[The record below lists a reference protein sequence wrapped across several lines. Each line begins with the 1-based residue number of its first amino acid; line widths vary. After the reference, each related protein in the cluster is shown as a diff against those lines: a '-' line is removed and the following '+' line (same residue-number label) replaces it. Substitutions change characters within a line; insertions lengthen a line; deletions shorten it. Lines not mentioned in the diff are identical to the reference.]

1 MAHSAHVR
9 QLGDWLNAIKDN
21 CEAHSLFGQPLSL
34 KMNRTDIIKF
44 LISVSGV
51 SAVLIYV
58 GKKLVDKALDAGVE
72 KYKVVLNKELEEFKS
87 DLSRANAE
95 HRIRYGKL
103 HEERGEKIK
112 QLYALIYGL
121 EKNLRAF
128 TDFMQKGN
136 LSTDTLPST
145 KVKQSLTDVK
155 EVLELNRIFFS
166 DELCGKIETMIDKG
180 TTALARMNSAKLIDA
195 CILPGGDPTD
205 AWLAADVYVQNEVY
219 QTRLDLVREFHQLIG
234 V

>member
-1 MAHSAHVR
+1 M
-9 QLGDWLNAIKDN
+9 
-21 CEAHSLFGQPLSL
+21 
-34 KMNRTDIIKF
+34 MNWTDIIKF

-58 GKKLVDKALDAGVE
+58 GKKLIDKTLDAGLE
-72 KYKVVLNKELEEFKS
+72 KYKAE
-87 DLSRANAE
+87 LSRLNAE
-95 HRIRYGKL
+95 HQIRYGKL

-112 QLYALIYGL
+112 LLYTLIYEL

-128 TDFMQKGN
+128 TNFMQKEN
-136 LSTDTLPST
+136 LATDTLPST
-145 KVKQSLTDVK
+145 EVKQSLANVK
-155 EVLELNRIFFS
+155 EVLELNRIYFS
-166 DELCGKIETMIDKG
+166 DELCGKIEAMMDKS

-195 CILPGGDPTD
+195 GILPGGDPTN